1 MGHLTSRDAYKNL
14 EDRLNYF
21 TQGAPSS
28 ETLTKILNVL
38 FTEKEAKW
46 VARLPIRPFT
56 LKKAAQLWGTS
67 EAKAEKLLDHLCEKG
82 LLVDSYDHGVRKFVL
97 PPPMIGFFEFSLMRT
112 RGDIDQKYL
121 SELFYQY
128 INVEE
133 DFIKDLFLGMDTKL
147 GRVFVN
153 EPVLM
158 TEKTNHILDYERATH
173 MIEEADF
180 IGVGT
185 CFCRHKM
192 YHLGM
197 PCKLGAPMET
207 CLTFGNVARS
217 LSEHGGYAR
226 QIDKSEAKE
235 ILEMSYGYNLV
246 QMGENVREH
255 PAFMCNCCGCCCEA
269 LEAVRRFSP
278 MQPIATTNYLPHINQ
293 ETCVS
298 CGKCAKVCP
307 ILAISMEENAP
318 MTTVSKYSPAEDAG
332 QAAPTAD
339 TAQSASA
346 AGAEQAAPTAGTAQ
360 SAPSPGASK
369 KRPVIDTTICLGCGV
384 CARNCPKKAITL
396 QRRPIEVITPVNSTH
411 RFVLQAIEKGTLQN
425 LVFDNQAFANH
436 RAMAAVFG
444 TILKLPPFKQALAS
458 KQFKSVYLDNLLS
471 RQKKETRQN

>member
-1 MGHLTSRDAYKNL
+1 
-14 EDRLNYF
+14 
-21 TQGAPSS
+21 
-28 ETLTKILNVL
+28 
-38 FTEKEAKW
+38 
-46 VARLPIRPFT
+46 
-56 LKKAAQLWGTS
+56 
-67 EAKAEKLLDHLCEKG
+67 
-82 LLVDSYDHGVRKFVL
+82 
-97 PPPMIGFFEFSLMRT
+97 
-112 RGDIDQKYL
+112 
-121 SELFYQY
+121 
-128 INVEE
+128 
-133 DFIKDLFLGMDTKL
+133 
-147 GRVFVN
+147 
-153 EPVLM
+153 
-158 TEKTNHILDYERATH
+158 
-173 MIEEADF
+173 
-180 IGVGT
+180 
-185 CFCRHKM
+185 
-192 YHLGM
+192 
-197 PCKLGAPMET
+197 
-207 CLTFGNVARS
+207 
-217 LSEHGGYAR
+217 
-226 QIDKSEAKE
+226 
-235 ILEMSYGYNLV
+235 
-246 QMGENVREH
+246 
-255 PAFMCNCCGCCCEA
+255 
-269 LEAVRRFSP
+269 

>member
-1 MGHLTSRDAYKNL
+1 MGHLTSRDAYRNL
-14 EDRLNYF
+14 EDRINWF
-21 TQGAPSS
+21 TQGAAPS
-28 ETLTKILNVL
+28 ETLTKRLRVL

-46 VARLPIRPFT
+46 VAKLPIRPFT
-56 LKKAAQLWGTS
+56 LKKAARLWGTT

-82 LLVDSYDHGVRKFVL
+82 LLVDSYDHGIRKFVL

-173 MIEEADF
+173 IIEDADF

-185 CFCRHKM
+185 CFCRHKN
-192 YHLGM
+192 YHLGI
-197 PCKLGAPMET
+197 PCKLNAPMET

-217 LSEHGGYAR
+217 LAEHGGYTR
-226 QIDKSEAKE
+226 RIDKSEALE

-246 QMGENVREH
+246 QMGENVRER

-269 LEAVRRFSP
+269 LEAVRRFAP
-278 MQPIATTNYLPHINQ
+278 MQPIATTNYLPKINPD
-293 ETCVS
+293 ECVS
-298 CGKCAKVCP
+298 CGKCEKVCP
-307 ILAISMEENAP
+307 ILAISMQERE
-318 MTTVSKYSPAEDAG
+318 
-332 QAAPTAD
+332 
-339 TAQSASA
+339 ASVD
-346 AGAEQAAPTAGTAQ
+346 
-360 SAPSPGASK
+360 K
-369 KRPVIDTTICLGCGV
+369 KKPVIDESICLGCGV

-396 QRRPIEVITPVNSTH
+396 QRRPVEVITPVNSTH

-444 TILKLPPFKQALAS
+444 TILRLPPLKQAMAS
-458 KQFKSVYLDNLLS
+458 RQFKSVYLDHLLAA
-471 RQKKETRQN
+471 QKKA

>member
-1 MGHLTSRDAYKNL
+1 MGHLTSRDAYRNL
-14 EDRLNYF
+14 EDRINWF
-21 TQGAPSS
+21 TQGAAPS
-28 ETLTKILNVL
+28 ETLTKILRVL

-46 VARLPIRPFT
+46 VAKLPIRPFT
-56 LKKAAQLWGTS
+56 LKKAARLWGTT

-82 LLVDSYDHGVRKFVL
+82 LLVDSYDHGIRKFVL

-173 MIEEADF
+173 IIEDADF

-185 CFCRHKM
+185 CFCRHKN
-192 YHLGM
+192 YHLGI
-197 PCKLGAPMET
+197 PCKLNAPMET

-217 LSEHGGYAR
+217 LAEHGGYTR
-226 QIDKSEAKE
+226 PIDKSEALE

-246 QMGENVREH
+246 QMGENVRER

-269 LEAVRRFSP
+269 LNAVRRFAP
-278 MQPIATTNYLPHINQ
+278 MQPIATTNYLPKINPD
-293 ETCVS
+293 ECVS
-298 CGKCAKVCP
+298 CGKCEKVCP
-307 ILAISMEENAP
+307 ILAISMQERE
-318 MTTVSKYSPAEDAG
+318 
-332 QAAPTAD
+332 
-339 TAQSASA
+339 ASVD
-346 AGAEQAAPTAGTAQ
+346 
-360 SAPSPGASK
+360 K
-369 KRPVIDTTICLGCGV
+369 KKPVIDESICLGCGV

-396 QRRPIEVITPVNSTH
+396 QRRPVEVITPVNSTH

-444 TILKLPPFKQALAS
+444 TILRLPPLKQALAS
-458 KQFKSVYLDNLLS
+458 RQFKSVYLDHLLAA
-471 RQKKETRQN
+471 QKKA